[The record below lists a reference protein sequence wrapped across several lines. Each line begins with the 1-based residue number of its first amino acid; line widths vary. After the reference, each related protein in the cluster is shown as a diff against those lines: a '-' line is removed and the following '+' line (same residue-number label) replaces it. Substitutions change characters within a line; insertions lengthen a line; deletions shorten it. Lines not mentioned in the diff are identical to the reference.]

1 MKSTSSV
8 LFATLFLLVACG
20 NENAAKVYQG
30 YVEGEYVLIGPEESG
45 RIEALMVR
53 RGDQVEAGDPL
64 FRMES
69 EDACAQRAEAAA
81 RLAQAEAQL
90 ADRMR
95 SGRRP
100 QEIAVIDAQIQEAR
114 ATLKEAELE
123 FDRQQALAKRE
134 FASASKADAAR
145 ATRDRAIARLEALEQ
160 ELKVARLPAR
170 SDDITAA
177 ERNVEA
183 AKASLELADWRLSRR
198 IIKAPST
205 GLIDDTLRYPGES
218 ASPGAPVVSL
228 LPPENR
234 TIRFFIPQA
243 KRALIS
249 LGDTVEANCDGCAE
263 SVKAEVSFIASEVE
277 FTPPVIFSVES
288 RDKLVFMVQARPGV
302 GGMMLHPGQPIDVS
316 VSERSSEAG
325 Q

>member
-1 MKSTSSV
+1 MKSISLAISAILISLT
-8 LFATLFLLVACG
+8 ACG
-20 NENAAKVYQG
+20 DQNALSVYQG
-30 YVEGEYVLIGPEESG
+30 YVEGEYVLIGPEETG
-45 RIEALMVR
+45 RIDALLVR
-53 RGDQVEAGDPL
+53 RGEQVKIGDPL

-69 EDACAQRAEAAA
+69 EDATAQRAEAAA

-100 QEIAVIDAQIQEAR
+100 QEIAVVDAQIQEAR

-123 FDRQQALAKRE
+123 FDRQEQLAKRE

-145 ATRDRAIARLEALEQ
+145 AARDRALARLEALEQ

-183 AKASLELADWRLSRR
+183 ARASLAHADWRLARR
-198 IIKAPST
+198 TIKSPSS
-205 GLIDDTLRYPGES
+205 GLVDDTLRYPGES
-218 ASPGAPVVSL
+218 ASPSASVISL

-234 TIRFFIPQA
+234 TLRFFVPQA
-243 KRALIS
+243 RRSS
-249 LGDTVEANCDGCAE
+249 LNVGDKVGVACDGCPAGLQAE
-263 SVKAEVSFIASEVE
+263 ISFIASDVE
-277 FTPPVIFSVES
+277 FTPPIIFSVET
-288 RDKLVFMVQARPGV
+288 REKLVFMVQARPLTAAES
-302 GGMMLHPGQPIDVS
+302 LHPGQPADVTI
-316 VSERSSEAG
+316 AG
-325 Q
+325 AAP

>member
-1 MKSTSSV
+1 MKTFPSV
-8 LFATLFLLVACG
+8 LLSVLLLAACG
-20 NENAAKVYQG
+20 EQNERRVYQG

-45 RIEALMVR
+45 RIDTLMVR
-53 RGDQVEAGDPL
+53 RGDQVEAGTPL

-69 EDACAQRAEAAA
+69 QDASAQRAEAAA

-100 QEIAVIDAQIQEAR
+100 PEIAVVEAQIEEAR
-114 ATLKEAELE
+114 ATLKEAQLE
-123 FDRQQALAKRE
+123 FARQEQLAKRE
-134 FASASKADAAR
+134 FASASKAEATRAA
-145 ATRDRAIARLEALEQ
+145 RDRARARLEALEQ

-183 AKASLELADWRLSRR
+183 AKASLAHADWRLARR
-198 IIKAPST
+198 TIVAPAN

-218 ASPGAPVVSL
+218 AAPSAPVISL

-243 KRALIS
+243 LRSS
-249 LGDTVEANCDGCAE
+249 LNVGDKVGVSCDGCPE
-263 SVKAEVSFIASEVE
+263 GLKAEISFIASDVE
-277 FTPPVIFSVES
+277 FTPPIIFSVET
-288 RDKLVFMVQARPGV
+288 RDKLVFMVQARPLSAAES
-302 GGMMLHPGQPIDVS
+302 LHPGQPADVF
-316 VSERSSEAG
+316 VAEAAP
-325 Q
+325 

>member
-1 MKSTSSV
+1 MKSASSAI
-8 LFATLFLLVACG
+8 LMALFLLVACG
-20 NENAAKVYQG
+20 SENASDVYQG

-69 EDACAQRAEAAA
+69 EDARAERAEAAA

-90 ADRMR
+90 ADRTR

-100 QEIAVIDAQIQEAR
+100 PEIAVIDAQIQEAR

-123 FDRQQALAKRE
+123 FDRQQALAKRD

-145 ATRDRAIARLEALEQ
+145 AARDRAVARLDALEQ

-205 GLIDDTLRYPGES
+205 GLVDDTLRYPGES
-218 ASPGAPVVSL
+218 ASPSAPVVSL

-243 KRALIS
+243 KRAAIN
-249 LGDTVEANCDGCAE
+249 LGDTVKASCDGCGE
-263 SVKAEVSFIASEVE
+263 SVTAEVSFIASDVE

-288 RDKLVFMVQARPGV
+288 RDKLVFMVQARPRD
-302 GGMMLHPGQPIDVS
+302 GGAILHPGQPIDVS
-316 VSERSSEAG
+316 VTEAG
-325 Q
+325 R